1 MQAKVL
7 LRYALLSV
15 IESAR
20 RITDKDI
27 DSQENPSQ
35 DDAEA
40 NASMMVD
47 EAEKPIK

>member
-1 MQAKVL
+1 LSNAKVL

-15 IESAR
+15 TKSAR
-20 RITDKDI
+20 RITQKDI

-40 NASMMVD
+40 NASK
-47 EAEKPIK
+47 ESN